1 MNDKENV
8 AALHLENELWKKE
21 LVFYKDELQIL
32 EKYLFEVNNKNVS
45 KDARAEV
52 EHYQNQLIL
61 HKEVMDE
68 LVKEVKD
75 HEKSITYVS
84 DQWHNVEIQKLKL
97 DEHADV
103 KDRVKTQREIYSELK
118 HNFRSWLIQRL

>member
-68 LVKEVKD
+68 LVN
-75 HEKSITYVS
+75 Y
-84 DQWHNVEIQKLKL
+84 L
-97 DEHADV
+97 
-103 KDRVKTQREIYSELK
+103 R
-118 HNFRSWLIQRL
+118 F